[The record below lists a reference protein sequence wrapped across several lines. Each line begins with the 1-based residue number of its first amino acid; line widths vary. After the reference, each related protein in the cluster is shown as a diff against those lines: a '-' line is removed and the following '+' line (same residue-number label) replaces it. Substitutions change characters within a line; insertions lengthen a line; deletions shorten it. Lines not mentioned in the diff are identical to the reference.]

1 MLKDYIY
8 EFSEKN
14 RTGTDIPVYSVTN
27 TRGFCKGF
35 FDKEVASSDRS
46 SYKIVPYGF
55 FAYNPS
61 RINVGSI
68 AWQDK
73 EEKAIVSPLYV
84 VFGIDEKKVGQD
96 YLMYY
101 LKSPAVNHRI
111 NVLATGTIRKNLKLP
126 VLGEFPFNAPS
137 LDEQKKIV
145 AELDLLSGVIEKQK
159 TELKEL
165 GNLAQSTFYDMFG
178 DPIENP
184 KGWEVKKIK
193 EIAIVRPPK
202 SEARNMLN
210 DDEFVSFFPMEE
222 LGIKKMNAYSTKEKK
237 LKDALAGSYSF
248 FCDNDVLL
256 AKVTPCFENGKS
268 GIARQLKNG
277 VGFGSSEIIAFRCMS
292 ILIPEYLYSCFQC
305 ESFLEKGEKCMTG
318 TSGLRRLSKPFVEDT
333 LLAVPP
339 LALQQSFADKIAS
352 IEKQKAVLSQS
363 IVETQKLLDY
373 TMDKYFG

>member
-165 GNLAQSTFYDMFG
+165 GNLAQSTFYGMFG

-184 KGWEVKKIK
+184 KGWEIK
-193 EIAIVRPPK
+193 NLGDVCFPK
-202 SEARNMLN
+202 SIIGRA
-210 DDEFVSFFPMEE
+210 S
-222 LGIKKMNAYSTKEKK
+222 KA
-237 LKDALAGSYSF
+237 
-248 FCDNDVLL
+248 
-256 AKVTPCFENGKS
+256 
-268 GIARQLKNG
+268 
-277 VGFGSSEIIAFRCMS
+277 FGSSEEIFYIDIASIDNKKNSITSYTQIVMS
-292 ILIPEYLYSCFQC
+292 EAPSRAQQCVKKNDILISLVRPNLRNVAIVADDKENLVASSGFCVLRADREVLPQYVFRFVCSEEFTNYLVS
-305 ESFLEKGEKCMTG
+305 LTTG
-318 TSGLRRLSKPFVEDT
+318 ANYPAVREDDVRN
-333 LLAVPP
+333 ARIPVPP

-352 IEKQKAVLSQS
+352 IEKQKAALTQS
-363 IVETQKLLDY
+363 IAETQKLLDY